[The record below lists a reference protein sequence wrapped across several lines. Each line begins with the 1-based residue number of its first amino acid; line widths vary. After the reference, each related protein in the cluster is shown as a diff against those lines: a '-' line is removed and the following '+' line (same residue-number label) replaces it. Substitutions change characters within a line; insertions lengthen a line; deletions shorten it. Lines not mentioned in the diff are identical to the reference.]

1 MKKICLLLISAVICL
16 MITSCMRVGEKD
28 SMDFFSEMIRRGYK
42 CNVVETQSGDLMK
55 ESCYVDNFKLSVFS
69 DVNGKLVRV
78 SLTYSQNDSTGFAE
92 LADDVVGAFCS
103 FDGEQIDSV
112 FSVLG
117 ISTDLP
123 FDSGGV
129 RRCDTQWYGFS
140 FVCDKVGG
148 TLAVENYRLNP
159 TSVPEVT
166 INTTVPLISFSSSE
180 KASP

>member
-1 MKKICLLLISAVICL
+1 MRKICLLFISVIICL
-16 MITSCMRVGEKD
+16 TITSCMRIGEKD
-28 SMDFFSEMIRRGYK
+28 STDFLSEMIRRGYK

-78 SLTYSQNDSTGFAE
+78 SLTYSQNDSSGFVE
-92 LADDVVGAFCS
+92 LAEDAVGAFCA
-103 FDGEQIDSV
+103 FDGEQINSV

-117 ISTDLP
+117 ISSDLP
-123 FDSGGV
+123 FDSDGV

-148 TLAVENYRLNP
+148 TLVAENYRLRP

-166 INTTVPLISFSSSE
+166 INTTVPFISFPSSE